1 LSTASAGDEL
11 VVVRGLE
18 KVYRSGTQIVHA
30 LAGVDLVVRAGEFIA
45 IVGTS
50 GSGKTTLLNC
60 MSGLDDFDGGSVAI
74 DGVDV
79 ATLSE
84 SERTRQRASSLAF
97 VFQNANLLTAFTAH
111 ENVALPMI
119 LIGAPPKDA
128 RQRARAAL
136 ERVGMEHRLEHFPAE
151 LSGGEQ
157 QRVAIAR
164 ALVKRPRIVFA
175 DEPTGN
181 LDTHSAA
188 EIMTLLRE
196 LRADGTTLILVT
208 HDPSI
213 AAEADRRLEVRDGR
227 IVGDRARSG
236 G

>member
-1 LSTASAGDEL
+1 MSDASAGHEL

-18 KVYRSGTQIVHA
+18 KQYHSGPQVVHA
-30 LAGVDLVVRAGEFIA
+30 LGGVDLVVHAGEFVA

-60 MSGLDDFDGGSVAI
+60 MSGLDDVDGGSVTI
-74 DGVDV
+74 DGVDL

-84 SERTRQRASSLAF
+84 AERTRQRASSLPF
-97 VFQNANLLTAFTAH
+97 VFQNANLLSAFTAH
-111 ENVALPMI
+111 ENVALP
-119 LIGAPPKDA
+119 LVLTGVRPKDA
-128 RQRARAAL
+128 RRSARAAL
-136 ERVGMEHRLEHFPAE
+136 ERVGMDHRLEHFPAE

-188 EIMTLLRE
+188 EVMTLLRE
-196 LRADGTTLILVT
+196 LRADGATLVLVT
-208 HDPSI
+208 HDPAI
-213 AAEADRRLEVRDGR
+213 AAQADRRLEVRDGR
-227 IVGDRARSG
+227 IIDDRAHAG